1 MKLIFKEAAL
11 AASFFAMTACS
22 HSDNSAGVNNSTNM
36 SSNSVGAILSNLD
49 TTIAPDSN
57 FYEYACGG
65 WMKNNP
71 LPGDYSRFGTFDQLA
86 ENNRKQINDI
96 ILELAGSK
104 QKEGTVGYQIA
115 TLYNAVMDSAKQ
127 NSLGIQP
134 LKADMD
140 RIEAVKSIKELPS
153 LLADLHTIDVDAFFA
168 IYVGADDKNSD
179 MNIVHTYQSGL
190 SLGDRDYY
198 LEQDDNM
205 KHIREEYKKHINRMF
220 VLCGQ
225 SPEVACKAVDAVMA
239 VENRIAKASYSK
251 EQLRDPYGNYHK
263 MSFVNLQ
270 NELSGFDFKTYFEKV
285 GIGNVDSVNVS
296 QPEPL
301 REAIAVMNSESL
313 ETVKLYMQWCLIDRA
328 ATSLGDTLYNQNF
341 EFFGRVLS
349 GTKEP
354 QPRWKRAVSQ
364 VSGSLGEAVGQ
375 MYVKKYFPEANK
387 KRMLT
392 LVKNL
397 QTALGER
404 MKSLAWMG
412 DSTKE
417 LALDKLSSFH
427 VKIGYPDKW
436 RDYSKLDVSGA
447 NLWELRKAVS
457 RFNTN
462 YAISKAGKP
471 VDKEEW
477 HMTPQTVN
485 AYYNPST
492 NEVCFPAGILQ
503 PPFFDMNADDAFNY
517 GAIGVVIGHEM
528 THGFDDQGRQYDKFG
543 NLKDWWTKA
552 DGENFKQKANV
563 LEEFFNSIEVAPGT
577 HANGKFT
584 LGENLA
590 DHGGL
595 QISFQAYKMA
605 TKDSELPVVN
615 GLTADQRFFLAY
627 AGVWAANITNEEI
640 LRRTKTDPHAL
651 GRWRVNGALPQVQ
664 AWYDA
669 FNIQPSSPMYVAP
682 EKRVSIW

>member
-1 MKLIFKEAAL
+1 MNVKLIEAAL
-11 AASFFAMTACS
+11 AASFLTMTSCS
-22 HSDNSAGVNNSTNM
+22 NHEKL
-36 SSNSVGAILSNLD
+36 SSGIEMSNLD
-49 TTIAPDSN
+49 TTVKPSDD
-57 FYEYACGG
+57 FFQYACGG

-71 LPGDYSRFGTFDQLA
+71 LPSDYSRFGTFDQLA
-86 ENNRKQINDI
+86 ENNREQINGI
-96 ILELAGSK
+96 IKELADK
-104 QKEGTVGYQIA
+104 PQKEGTVGYQIA
-115 TLYNAVMDSAKQ
+115 TLYNAVMDSVKQ
-127 NSLGIQP
+127 NQLGVEP
-134 LKADMD
+134 LKGDLAKV
-140 RIEAVKSIKELPS
+140 EALKDVKELPA
-153 LLADLHTIDVDAFFA
+153 LLAELQSYDVDVYFSL
-168 IYVGADDKNSD
+168 YVGADDKNSD

-190 SLGDRDYY
+190 GLGERDYY

-205 KHIREEYKKHINRMF
+205 KHIRDEYKKHIKRMF
-220 VLCGQ
+220 ELCGY
-225 SPEVACKAVDAVMA
+225 SNKVAEAAVADVMEI
-239 VENRIAKASYSK
+239 ENRLAKSHYSK
-251 EQLRDPYGNYHK
+251 VQLRDPQANYHK
-263 MSFVNLQ
+263 MAMTDFQ
-270 NELSGFDFKTYFEKV
+270 KEFAGFDFGAFFKGV
-285 GIGNVDSVNVS
+285 GLPELDSINLS
-296 QPEPL
+296 QPEPI
-301 REAIAVMNSESL
+301 REAVDIMT
-313 ETVKLYMQWCLIDRA
+313 TVPLAKQKNYMLWALIDRA
-328 ATSLGDTLYNQNF
+328 ATSLGDTLFNQNF

-387 KRMLT
+387 KRMVQ

-404 MKSLAWMG
+404 MQSLAWMG
-412 DSTKE
+412 DTTKA
-417 LALDKLSSFH
+417 LAIDKLSSFH

-457 RFNTN
+457 RFNN
-462 YAISKAGKP
+462 DYAVSKAGKP

-503 PPFFDMNADDAFNY
+503 PPFFDMSADDAFNY

-528 THGFDDQGRQYDKFG
+528 THGFDDQGRQFDKFG
-543 NLKDWWTKA
+543 NLHDWWTKT
-552 DGENFKQKANV
+552 DGENFSKKARV
-563 LEEFFNSIEVAPGT
+563 MAEFFNAIEVAPGV
-577 HANGKFT
+577 HANGDFT

-605 TKDSELPVVN
+605 TAGKKLPVVN

-627 AGVWAANITNEEI
+627 AGVWAANITPEEI

-669 FNIQPSSPMYVAP
+669 FGIDSNSPMYVAP

>member
-1 MKLIFKEAAL
+1 MNLKLIEAAL
-11 AASFFAMTACS
+11 AASFLTMTSCS
-22 HSDNSAGVNNSTNM
+22 NNQEKLSAGVDF
-36 SSNSVGAILSNLD
+36 SNLD
-49 TTIAPDSN
+49 TTVSPSAD
-57 FYEYACGG
+57 FFQYACGG

-86 ENNRKQINDI
+86 ENNREQINGI
-96 ILELAGSK
+96 IQELASK
-104 QKEGTVGYQIA
+104 PQKEGSVGFQIA

-127 NSLGIQP
+127 NQLGVEP
-134 LKADMD
+134 LKADLAKV
-140 RIEAVKSIKELPS
+140 EALKAVAELPA
-153 LLADLHTIDVDAFFA
+153 LLAELQSVDVDAYFA
-168 IYVGADDKNSD
+168 LYVGADDKNSD

-190 SLGDRDYY
+190 GLGERDYY

-205 KHIREEYKKHINRMF
+205 KHIRDEYKKHIKRMF
-220 VLCGQ
+220 ELCGYSAQ
-225 SPEVACKAVDAVMA
+225 VADAAVADVL
-239 VENRIAKASYSK
+239 EIETRLAKAHYSK
-251 EQLRDPYGNYHK
+251 VQLRDPQANYHK
-263 MSFVNLQ
+263 MSMTDFQ
-270 NELSGFDFKTYFEKV
+270 KKYAGFDFCAFFKGV
-285 GIGNVDSVNVS
+285 GLPELDSINLS
-296 QPEPL
+296 QPEPIQ
-301 REAIAVMNSESL
+301 EAVDIMTTIPVEKQKHYLLWA
-313 ETVKLYMQWCLIDRA
+313 LIDRA
-328 ATSLGDTLYNQNF
+328 ATSLGDELFNQNF
-341 EFFGRVLS
+341 AFFGRVLS

-354 QPRWKRAVSQ
+354 QPRWKRAVGQ

-387 KRMLT
+387 KRMLN

-397 QTALGER
+397 QKALGDR
-404 MKSLAWMG
+404 MQSLAWMG
-412 DSTKE
+412 DSTKA
-417 LALDKLSSFH
+417 LAMDKLSSFH

-457 RFNTN
+457 RFNN
-462 YAISKAGKP
+462 DYAVSKAGKP

-503 PPFFDMNADDAFNY
+503 PPFFDMSADDAFNY

-528 THGFDDQGRQYDKFG
+528 THGFDDQGCQYDKFG
-543 NLKDWWTKA
+543 NLHDWWTKT
-552 DGENFKQKANV
+552 DGENFRAKARV
-563 LEEFFNSIEVAPGT
+563 MADFFNAIEVAPGV
-577 HANGKFT
+577 HANGDFT

-605 TKDSELPVVN
+605 TKGKELPVVN

-627 AGVWAANITNEEI
+627 AGVWAANITPEEI

-669 FNIQPSSPMYVAP
+669 YGIDSTSPMYVAP